1 MISELSHRR
10 DDMAV
15 IGSWNGSPPMLVMDF
30 VKKLN
35 KRTMYCCENDPMSG
49 SSYLPIPG
57 AVKG

>member
-1 MISELSHRR
+1 
-10 DDMAV
+10 MAV